1 MTGCR
6 PASVPG
12 ASQGVHML
20 TPPHTLSSELLEKLM
35 RIGIQ
40 APKEKAVTLE
50 FGASTTLTGG

>member
-1 MTGCR
+1 MTGLSDCECPR
-6 PASVPG
+6 

-20 TPPHTLSSELLEKLM
+20 TPPHTLSSEILEKLL